1 MPTVHERIAAT
12 DRRIERMKLLVLR
25 QLGRVENLERDR
37 YVYGTQRAR
46 VLLNRMLAE
55 LSLLQSYRLNL
66 YQQATFGDVPQK
78 KVS

>member
-12 DRRIERMKLLVLR
+12 DRRIDRMKLLVQR
-25 QLGRVENLERDR
+25 QLVRVENLERDQ

-46 VLLNRMLAE
+46 VLLNRMLAD
-55 LSLLQSYRLNL
+55 LSLLQSYRLSL
-66 YQQATFGDVPQK
+66 YQEATFADVPKK